1 MFIYNFAFYTLIEMK
16 LPVRRMCCSLE
27 MKPLDQ
33 NKRETLLTKIL
44 KIGNRDNEK
53 KNMKEV
59 AEELNLLRREG
70 YDVDSYSMLFMGF
83 MQRYGLGN

>member
-1 MFIYNFAFYTLIEMK
+1 MFIYNFAFYILIEVK
-16 LPVRRMCCSLE
+16 LSVRRMCCSLE

-53 KNMKEV
+53 KNMKR
-59 AEELNLLRREG
+59 NK
-70 YDVDSYSMLFMGF
+70 
-83 MQRYGLGN
+83 

>member
-1 MFIYNFAFYTLIEMK
+1 MFIYNSAFYTLIEMK
-16 LPVRRMCCSLE
+16 LPVRMCCSLE
-27 MKPLDQ
+27 LKPLDQ
-33 NKRETLLTKIL
+33 NKREKLLTKIL

-59 AEELNLLRREG
+59 AKELNLLRREG

-83 MQRYGLGN
+83 IQRYGLGN